1 MTEDEKKEV
10 AVFRYGI
17 ISELVNA
24 RDMVRG
30 EQERLI
36 RERCARKWTIPHSGK
51 TRIGRSSI
59 LNWIRA
65 YKESNRDIKSLHP
78 KGRAD
83 KGKSRALDEE
93 TVLSLARLRKEM
105 PKATVPMLIGEIGR
119 RNILAPGIRL
129 KETTVYRFLNS
140 RGLMKQM
147 EKPED
152 RRKFEASGPNEL
164 WQSDV
169 MHGPEV
175 YVDGKKRKSYLIAI
189 IDDHSRLIPH
199 AEFYLSEGLDFY
211 LDALEQAF
219 LKRGLPRKLYVD
231 NGPAFRS
238 RQLEYI
244 TASLG
249 VALIHARPYKP
260 QGKGKIE
267 RWFGVVRTKILYYVR
282 DTPKLWQLN
291 EWLAGWLEEEYH
303 AKRHSSTGQSP
314 FQRFTADM
322 ECIRPAPDNLS
333 DYFRKVARRK
343 VAKDRSV
350 IFEGRLYEA
359 PVALIGRQVELLYH
373 DNNPDHIEIK
383 WNNESYGIVRPVDVH
398 VNCRVKRDE
407 NNMSDVIITTDGAG
421 YKGGDLL

>member
-10 AVFRYGI
+10 ALFRYGI
-17 ISELVNA
+17 ISEIVNA
-24 RDMVRG
+24 KDLSWG

-36 RERCARKWTIPHSGK
+36 RERCERKWSMPHSGK
-51 TRIGRSSI
+51 TRMSRSSI
-59 LNWIRA
+59 LNWIKV
-65 YKESNRDIKSLHP
+65 YKESNRDIRSLHP
-78 KGRAD
+78 HGRSD

-93 TVLSLARLRKEM
+93 TGMSLIMLRKEM
-105 PKATVPMLIGEIGR
+105 PKATVPVLIGEMESRKLLTPGVK
-119 RNILAPGIRL
+119 LA
-129 KETTVYRFLNS
+129 ETTVYRFLNS
-140 RGLMKQM
+140 QGLMKQS
-147 EKPED
+147 ERQED
-152 RRKFEASGPNEL
+152 RRKFEASDPNEI

-169 MHGPEV
+169 MHGPDV
-175 YVDGKKRKSYLIAI
+175 YVEGKKRKSYLIAI

-199 AEFYLSEGLDFY
+199 AEFYLSEGIDSY

-249 VALIHARPYKP
+249 VSLIHARPYKP

-267 RWFGVVRTKILYYVR
+267 RWFRVVRTSFLSMIR
-282 DTPKLWQLN
+282 DPLKLWELN
-291 EWLAGWLEEEYH
+291 EWLTGWIEEEYH
-303 AKRHSSTGQSP
+303 RRRHGSTGQSP
-314 FQRFTADM
+314 FQRFTANM
-322 ECIRPAPDNLS
+322 ECLRPAPDDLR

-343 VAKDRSV
+343 VAKDRS
-350 IFEGRLYEA
+350 ITFEGKLYEA
-359 PVALIGRQVELLYH
+359 PVSLIGKQVELLYH
-373 DNNPDHIEIK
+373 ENDPDYIEIK

-407 NNMSDVIITTDGAG
+407 NNMNDVIITTDGSG
-421 YKGGDLL
+421 YKGGNLL